1 MPNTLTN
8 MAAKAAG
15 DHIPSL
21 RAVGEYV
28 PHLEQNV
35 GDADRLLSLAVGGF
49 LTVSGLTGRRVSL
62 LSTVIGGC
70 FLYRAFSG
78 HCPVMQSFGISSRC
92 GGHGS
97 SASVIEAGGGVR
109 IEHSIT
115 INKPREE
122 LYRFWR
128 NFENLPRI
136 MSHLREVKQTGA
148 NRSHWVT
155 RGPLGMNVEWD
166 AEIINDRPNETI
178 AWRSLEAS
186 DIDTAGS
193 VHFND
198 SANKGWTE
206 VRVNLKYDPPAGKL
220 GAAAAWL
227 FGEEPCHQ
235 VRDDLARFKE
245 FMEGG
250 QTSTVAK
257 QPARQPNGNR

>member
-8 MAAKAAG
+8 VAAKMAG
-15 DHIPSL
+15 DQFPALRRVAEHI
-21 RAVGEYV
+21 

-49 LTVSGLTGRRVSL
+49 LTVAGLTGRRINL
-62 LSTVIGGC
+62 LSTLIGGSL
-70 FLYRAFSG
+70 LYRAVSG
-78 HCPVMQSFGISSRC
+78 HCAVLQSLGISTR
-92 GGHGS
+92 HDQQEGS
-97 SASVIEAGGGVR
+97 ATVIEAGGGVR

-115 INKPREE
+115 VNKPREE

-128 NFENLPRI
+128 NLENLPRI
-136 MSHLREVKQTGA
+136 MSHLREVKQSGA
-148 NRSHWVT
+148 NRSHWVA

-166 AEIINDRPNETI
+166 AETINDRPNEMI
-178 AWRSLEAS
+178 AWRSLEGS

-193 VHFND
+193 VHFQD

-235 VRDDLARFKE
+235 VRNDLARFKE

-250 QTSTVAK
+250 QTPTAAG
-257 QPARQPNGNR
+257 QPAGKH